1 MPHQDSPLKRI
12 HWHPFRNAG
21 TETIPAFGVM
31 RITGVENRNG
41 VAVYTVDKPST
52 TFQRLYLINGPKQVA
67 AEGYGSGT
75 FDVTYALCSSSAS
88 PAYGESWGAKHSEW
102 LLFQHRPGF
111 FILGGYTG
119 DGAAQRAMVRQ
130 LWTVDLDVPVEQR
143 RASHA
148 RLKALHDADVLAHE
162 AGVLLAVLDRL
173 VGVPVGFR
181 NRADQP
187 LEGDHVRHDRPTKV
201 RRHALEVASGV

>member
-12 HWHPFRNAG
+12 HWHPFRNVG
-21 TETIPAFGVM
+21 SETIPAFGVM
-31 RITGVENRNG
+31 RITGVEERHG

-111 FILGGYTG
+111 FMLGGYTG
-119 DGAAQRAMVRQ
+119 DGAAQRALVRQ
-130 LWTVDLDVPVEQR
+130 QEVSELWGSLDGSLSQGSSATLSVHFRDSATWTDSTMNITVYDKL
-143 RASHA
+143 
-148 RLKALHDADVLAHE
+148 LKSGATAIQSGKWVVADWY
-162 AGVLLAVLDRL
+162 GDRWWATSAEC
-173 VGVPVGFR
+173 
-181 NRADQP
+181 N
-187 LEGDHVRHDRPTKV
+187 T
-201 RRHALEVASGV
+201 

>member
-1 MPHQDSPLKRI
+1 MPHHDSPLKRI

-21 TETIPAFGVM
+21 SETIPAFGVM
-31 RITGVENRNG
+31 RITGVEERHG

-67 AEGYGSGT
+67 AGGYGSGT

-102 LLFQHRPGF
+102 KLFQHRPGF

-119 DGAAQRAMVRQ
+119 DGAAQRALVRQ
-130 LWTVDLDVPVEQR
+130 EEVKEVWGQLASSLSNGGSSSLIIQTRDGASWTSSGFDMLTVY
-143 RASHA
+143 
-148 RLKALHDADVLAHE
+148 
-162 AGVLLAVLDRL
+162 DRL
-173 VGVPVGFR
+173 LPGGAGGSVGSGRYAV
-181 NRADQP
+181 ADWW
-187 LEGDHVRHDRPTKV
+187 GDRWWISSAQCPDT
-201 RRHALEVASGV
+201 

>member
-1 MPHQDSPLKRI
+1 MPHHDSPLKRI

-31 RITGVENRNG
+31 RITGVEERHG
-41 VAVYTVDKPST
+41 VAVYTVDKPSM

-88 PAYGESWGAKHSEW
+88 PGYGESWGAKHSEW
-102 LLFQHRPGF
+102 KLFQHRPGF
-111 FILGGYTG
+111 FIMGGYTG

-130 LWTVDLDVPVEQR
+130 QE
-143 RASHA
+143 
-148 RLKALHDADVLAHE
+148 VLE
-162 AGVLLAVLDRL
+162 IWGVLDDALAQGSNATMAIYFRDGSSWTDSTMEIEVYDRIL
-173 VGVPVGFR
+173 KSGATAVDSGNWV
-181 NRADQP
+181 
-187 LEGDHVRHDRPTKV
+187 
-201 RRHALEVASGV
+201 VASWYGDRWWATSAECN